1 MPYQKKTKQGIDNM
15 QPFRHQT
22 LGRLAVGQED
32 IKLLKEKLLC
42 IKLKTILRSK
52 LRKKLALYGFR
63 HTKAF

>member
-1 MPYQKKTKQGIDNM
+1 M

-52 LRKKLALYGFR
+52 LRKNWRCMGLGILR
-63 HTKAF
+63 HFDEKRQSV